1 MARVKAEAVVGVRCV
16 GEFGFSLR
24 LSNSIFV
31 SVKLT
36 NHDPTG
42 AILLSQPKHHLLR
55 EKESRKGWEWAPK
68 SRETDLK
75 GSYSTFYPSSKPS
88 VIRIAVPVCPITF
101 TDNHKREGNDRNY
114 N

>member
-1 MARVKAEAVVGVRCV
+1 MARVKAGAVAGIRCV
-16 GEFGFSLR
+16 REFGFSLR
-24 LSNSIFV
+24 LPDSIFV

-36 NHDPTG
+36 NHGPTG
-42 AILLSQPKHHLLR
+42 AILLPQPKHHLSR
-55 EKESRKGWEWAPK
+55 EKESREGWEWAPQSK
-68 SRETDLK
+68 ETDLK